1 MIKLNGDDGLLA
13 SMGYPQ
19 GIAGD
24 GRKTWGPHGQTPN
37 LGYLT
42 QLHTKLRQK
51 GYDGNKRR
59 DYYFT
64 MDELAEVK
72 KLITEFFDSVPRIKP
87 RGPNKKKQLYPSTMQ
102 IFVKTI
108 IGKTITLNVAPAH
121 TIATVKAKIGI
132 KQGDRDVQRL
142 IYGGVQLE
150 DDRTLSDYNITA
162 NATIFEE
169 GRLQGGARNPETS
182 EDNIESI
189 ETQSNSIDRPLI
201 FIEPK
206 SKSNVSIIGRHRK

>member
-87 RGPNKKKQLYPSTMQ
+87 RGPNKKKASMYPIQ
-102 IFVKTI
+102 IDVKTMF
-108 IGKTITLNVAPAH
+108 GNLITLKVNVNDS
-121 TIATVKAKIGI
+121 VESLKEKIQNKGGGI
-132 KQGDRDVQRL
+132 REEQRL
-142 IYGGVQLE
+142 TCETRQLE
-150 DDRTLSDYNITA
+150 DGRTLADYNIQ
-162 NATIFEE
+162 EGSRVSE
-169 GRLQGGARNPETS
+169 LGRLRGGARNAADEPTVPQ
-182 EDNIESI
+182 DNIESI
-189 ETQSNSIDRPLI
+189 ETQSN
-201 FIEPK
+201 
-206 SKSNVSIIGRHRK
+206 